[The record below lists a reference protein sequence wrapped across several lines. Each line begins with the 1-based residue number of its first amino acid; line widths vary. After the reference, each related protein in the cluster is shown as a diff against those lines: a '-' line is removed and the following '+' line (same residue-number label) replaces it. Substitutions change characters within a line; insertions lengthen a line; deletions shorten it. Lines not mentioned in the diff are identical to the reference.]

1 MKKLKNS
8 ISIILTLGML
18 ITCSAC
24 GGDASSTRL
33 EGSNSVE
40 NAINEQIAKE
50 DAAKTESEAETT
62 EQTTVVTTEAV
73 TEASSEAST
82 EAATETTSEDATE
95 AATAEP
101 AKVEAP
107 AGDTE
112 AATEELLGEP
122 DPNVDLDLTVMGSDM
137 VYSSVYQLMY
147 DTDEYIGKKI
157 KIKGQYYSAYDET
170 TGQYYHFVLI
180 ADAAACCSQGIEF
193 VWGDGSHVYPDEY
206 PADETEV
213 EVVGTFETYK
223 DYPDAPYDYARLG
236 NSTMKILDTPQQ

>member
-1 MKKLKNS
+1 
-8 ISIILTLGML
+8 
-18 ITCSAC
+18 
-24 GGDASSTRL
+24 
-33 EGSNSVE
+33 
-40 NAINEQIAKE
+40 
-50 DAAKTESEAETT
+50 
-62 EQTTVVTTEAV
+62 
-73 TEASSEAST
+73 
-82 EAATETTSEDATE
+82 
-95 AATAEP
+95 
-101 AKVEAP
+101 
-107 AGDTE
+107 
-112 AATEELLGEP
+112 
-122 DPNVDLDLTVMGSDM
+122 MGSDM

-213 EVVGTFETYK
+213 EVTGTFETYK